1 MIDDTVAALLAQVAD
16 VGLPE
21 RIEPAIASVDP
32 VLRGA
37 VRTRVLEAVESA
49 KAKVPAAD
57 PDHQL
62 ALAFLLAQNAVGA
75 EPAAPGGDGY
85 RAMHTT
91 FDVADGNA
99 VATRFRERA
108 APFLKK
114 KTTSHRLS
122 LALAGVVLTAV
133 SATAFVALREKP
145 SPEDQLFQSTLGVAL
160 NEPFTNIV
168 VDAPEPG
175 NAAAFTAAA
184 FVKQV
189 GPGNASKFQEF
200 FAEIPKVAATT
211 GPIDQATAS
220 LFAKENLLNEGLLAA
235 KLPVVLHSYS
245 GATAHGRAVW
255 ATAYYAPRTLTF
267 SLAGIDY
274 PLALGRRIDGVN
286 LKDSRAVKLDAETWG
301 IVSLNVAEE
310 EVATGLVQPLGASE
324 GLTTFERSIAPF
336 LEEFVRPEIEKN
348 VHLALKDL
356 QEVEALRRRRLAV
369 NGEIASSFLS
379 SYKAPT
385 TYRVPLRRRKDME
398 ASIARGVAA
407 KPLRTLLQADDDLRR
422 YRPRLDGLVLAHAS
436 DIAYFFAAQN
446 LEAKRL
452 AALGRADVAE
462 PLLTAAA
469 CYRLLSDGSERA
481 EMPNEVLW
489 SLLQSAYDG
498 NYATGVSLRNAL
510 GKVFGTEALPP
521 DPASAS
527 GRAAIRALF
536 THSVA
541 ERATAARNS
550 YALLLGTP
558 LAPLGVAVR

>member
-21 RIEPAIASVDP
+21 RIEPAIAAVDP
-32 VLRGA
+32 LVRGA
-37 VRTRVLEAVESA
+37 VRTRVLAAVEAA

-75 EPAAPGGDGY
+75 EPVAPGGDGY

-99 VATRFRERA
+99 VAARFRERS

-114 KTTSHRLS
+114 KTTNRSLS
-122 LALAGVVLTAV
+122 FGLFAILATAV
-133 SATAFVALREKP
+133 SAATFLAMREKP
-145 SPEDQLFQSTLGVAL
+145 SAEDEFFQSSLGVAL
-160 NEPFTNIV
+160 NDPFTNAVI
-168 VDAPEPG
+168 DGAESG
-175 NAAAFTAAA
+175 NAAAFTAPA

-189 GPGNASKFQEF
+189 GAGNSSKFQDF
-200 FAEIPKVAATT
+200 FAEIPKAAANP
-211 GPIDQATAS
+211 GPIDEATAS
-220 LFAKENLLNEGLLAA
+220 LFVKENALNEGLLAA
-235 KLPVVLHSYS
+235 NLPVVLHSYV
-245 GATAHGRAVW
+245 GATSRGRAVW
-255 ATAYYAPRTLTF
+255 ATAYYTPRYLTF
-267 SLAGIDY
+267 SLAGKDF
-274 PLALGRRIDGVN
+274 PLALGRRMDGVN
-286 LKDSRAVKLDAETWG
+286 LKDARAVKLDAETWG
-301 IVSLNVAEE
+301 LVSLNLAEE

-324 GLTTFERSIAPF
+324 GLTAFERSIAPL
-336 LEEFVRPEIEKN
+336 LEEFVMPEVEKN
-348 VHLALKDL
+348 VHLTRKDL
-356 QEVEALRRRRLAV
+356 QDVEALRRRRLAV
-369 NGEIASSFLS
+369 NAEIASSFLS

-385 TYRVPLRRRKDME
+385 TYRVSPRSRAAMDD
-398 ASIARGVAA
+398 SIRRGVAA
-407 KPLRTLLQADDDLRR
+407 KPLRALLDADATLGR
-422 YRPRLDGLVLAHAS
+422 YRPRLDRLVLAHAS

-452 AALGRADVAE
+452 SALGRTDVGE

-489 SLLQSAYDG
+489 SLLENAYDG
-498 NYATGVSLRNAL
+498 SYATGVSLRNAL
-510 GKVFGTEALPP
+510 GKLFGTEALPA

-536 THSVA
+536 THSVP
-541 ERATAARNS
+541 ERAAAARDN
-550 YALLLGTP
+550 YALLLGAP
-558 LAPLGVAVR
+558 PAPLGVAVR